1 MTTVFAYNL
10 SYQLSADELAEA
22 FEKYGH
28 IKYVRILTD
37 GHGRFRRSR
46 GCGFVEFTHPDE
58 ADAALR
64 DPESMILRDREVY
77 VDVGR
82 ESVRVPQ
89 GDTIFVANI
98 PARVNRER
106 LMRFFAPFRPIDARI
121 VHNNESAT
129 RKCYGYVKVG
139 TQTIRDAA
147 IERLNGQKLDGEAI
161 VVTAARRS
169 FIDSAQFEDRRGR
182 RVDRARMS
190 A

>member
-46 GCGFVEFTHPDE
+46 GCGFVEFTHPNE

-77 VDVGR
+77 VDIGR
-82 ESVRVPQ
+82 ETVSVSVPKL
-89 GDTIFVANI
+89 DTIWVANI
-98 PARVNRER
+98 PAGVTRQR
-106 LMRFFAPFRPIDARI
+106 LMRFFASFRPIDARI
-121 VHNNESAT
+121 IHTNEITS
-129 RKCYGYVKVG
+129 RKCFGYVKFG
-139 TQTIRDAA
+139 TQAIRDAA
-147 IERLNGQKLDGEAI
+147 IERMNGQKFDGESI

-169 FIDSAQFEDRRGR
+169 FDECG
-182 RVDRARMS
+182 
-190 A
+190 